1 MFEQNEPT
9 NKSNNNQCNS
19 IWGASDNHCDNPAI
33 LNDKL
38 PKVKNHTAFH
48 NPDSYNLKKAL
59 IIRYAGKA
67 IGWYKYWLN
76 IKKHWHQRTCKH
88 RLEQSKGMQISWRK
102 TLGNTNIESSEIQI
116 LEAKFEKLK
125 TWKIIVSTRKLG
137 IKCRTLSV
145 TGVVNS

>member
-38 PKVKNHTAFH
+38 PKVKNHTTFH
-48 NPDSYNLKKAL
+48 NPDSYTLKKAL

-88 RLEQSKGMQISWRK
+88 RLEQSKGMQISWRRNSWK
-102 TLGNTNIESSEIQI
+102 YKYWIKWNTNFRGKIREVEN
-116 LEAKFEKLK
+116 LK
-125 TWKIIVSTRKLG
+125 NQCLQGNWE
-137 IKCRTLSV
+137 LSAEHYL
-145 TGVVNS
+145 